1 MAAARHTIMLY
12 VCLLLVCLDLS
23 CNPWAFYHFTEGG
36 RLERELKYTETMLGK
51 GYGSSGLIIVQTPE
65 PNSRNVLTVQSL
77 QQHLDA
83 VLAATQVEV
92 ELFDK

>member
-1 MAAARHTIMLY
+1 
-12 VCLLLVCLDLS
+12 
-23 CNPWAFYHFTEGG
+23 
-36 RLERELKYTETMLGK
+36 MLGK